1 MKVVGGLLTGLA
13 PVNPGDAAAMCAQQD
28 VFVDREVG
36 NQTDF
41 LRSDGDAVTL
51 GIFRALK
58 MYGAPSTKIWPS
70 VGTKRPQ
77 MMFIRVDLPAPF
89 SPMIE

>member
-1 MKVVGGLLTGLA
+1 MQVVGGLLTGLA

-28 VFVDREVG
+28 VFVDRQVG
-36 NQTDF
+36 NQTYF

-58 MYGAPSTKIWPS
+58 MYWYP
-70 VGTKRPQ
+70 
-77 MMFIRVDLPAPF
+77 VDKDLAF
-89 SPMIE
+89 GGGEAATDEVHQV